1 MNFLKEKFEEM
12 NENLRLKDQD
22 LKLKVC
28 HNMKISEIIDFGSR
42 LLREGNI
49 NTNRI
54 DLKLFYL
61 TY

>member
-1 MNFLKEKFEEM
+1 M

-22 LKLKVC
+22 LKLKKVC
-28 HNMKISEIIDFGSR
+28 HNMKTSEIIDFGSR

-54 DLKLFYL
+54 DS
-61 TY
+61 